1 MAIVSCNS
9 PGPKG
14 APVTTSLE
22 KGSFG
27 YDVDFLNRYDSLVVL
42 KNGDAQVVVS
52 PKYQGKVF
60 TSTANGP
67 EGKSFGWINY
77 KAFDAP
83 PDGHMNAYG
92 GENRLWLGPE
102 GGPYSLF
109 FPKGA
114 RMEFGNWKTPAA
126 FDSEPWELIGKDDT
140 SVVLT
145 KQMELGNYAGAVM
158 EILVSRRIS
167 LFDKP
172 AMENLLKLNA
182 GSNIKWV
189 GYQTEN
195 TIKNRG
201 TKAWDEKNGMPCI
214 WMLDMF
220 PPSDQTTVVI
230 PYKEGNRPPANTNYF
245 GEIPPNRIR
254 YQNSVIFFKAD
265 GKQRG
270 KLGIRPQSAL
280 PVAGSYDA
288 EHKVL
293 TIILFD
299 VDPLGRYLN
308 QQWRTDKPPF
318 SGDAVNSYNDGP
330 LAEGGQLGPFY
341 ELESVSASCSLQPG
355 QSATHRH
362 SVFHFTGNETELD
375 AITMKVLGVSI
386 DQIKKS
392 ILADQEYLQPFPLL
406 ATGVLFFTGSTVIVD
421 ARCHSN
427 MNKDVDRRSK

>member
-1 MAIVSCNS
+1 MRIGSIFFITIIMAIVSCNS
-9 PGPKG
+9 PEPKG
-14 APVTTSLE
+14 ALVTAASLQ

-27 YDVDFLNRYDSLVVL
+27 YDLDFLSRYDRLIVL

-60 TSTANGP
+60 TSTANGE

-77 KAFDAP
+77 KAFDVR
-83 PDGHMNAYG
+83 PDAHMNAYG

-114 RMEFGNWKTPAA
+114 RMEFLNWKTPAA
-126 FDSEPWELIGKDDT
+126 FDTEPWQVIGKDDT
-140 SVVLT
+140 SVVLK
-145 KQMELGNYAGAVM
+145 KQMELSNYAGTLM
-158 EILVSRRIS
+158 EILVSRRVS
-167 LFDKP
+167 LLDKP
-172 AMENLLKLNA
+172 ATDSLLNINS
-182 GSNIKWV
+182 SNIKWV
-189 GYQTEN
+189 GYRTEN
-195 TIKNRG
+195 TIQNRG
-201 TKAWDEKNGMPCI
+201 TEAWDEKTGMPCI
-214 WMLDMF
+214 WILDMF

-230 PYKEGNRPPANTNYF
+230 PYKKGNLPPANTNYF

-254 YQNSVIFFKAD
+254 YQNNVIFFKAD

-270 KLGIRPQSAL
+270 KLGIRPESAL

-299 VDPLGRYLN
+299 VNPLGKYLN

-341 ELESVSASCSLQPG
+341 ELESVSASCFLQPG
-355 QSATHRH
+355 QSATHWH
-362 SVFHFTGNETELD
+362 SVFHFTGNEKELD
-375 AITMKVLGVSI
+375 AIAMKVFGVSI
-386 DQIKKS
+386 DQIKK
-392 ILADQEYLQPFPLL
+392 AF
-406 ATGVLFFTGSTVIVD
+406 
-421 ARCHSN
+421 
-427 MNKDVDRRSK
+427 